1 VRHKGADRTSLYYR
15 LGITLVILGMVQSF
29 APTCFRT
36 IRPSLRVAGR
46 LKIAIALPDLVDASA
61 SLPLNTLPVG
71 PASAPDQES
80 DQESHDTE
88 DVAETFAWSE
98 AITVR
103 RTVHRL
109 TSVVT
114 LGPVSKLGSA
124 SEKVRSALQQS
135 RMDAIMASSSANMTA
150 RLCRLTC

>member
-1 VRHKGADRTSLYYR
+1 MSLYYR

-46 LKIAIALPDLVDASA
+46 LKIAIALPEFVDAST
-61 SLPLNTLPVG
+61 SLPLNTLPLG
-71 PASAPDQES
+71 SESTPDQET

-88 DVAETFAWSE
+88 DLAETFAWSE

-103 RTVHRL
+103 RTYHRF

-114 LGPVSKLGSA
+114 LGPVSRLGSA
-124 SEKVRSALQQS
+124 SEKARSALQQS
-135 RMDAIMASSSANMTA
+135 RRDAIVALSSKSMTA
-150 RLCRLTC
+150 RLCRMTC